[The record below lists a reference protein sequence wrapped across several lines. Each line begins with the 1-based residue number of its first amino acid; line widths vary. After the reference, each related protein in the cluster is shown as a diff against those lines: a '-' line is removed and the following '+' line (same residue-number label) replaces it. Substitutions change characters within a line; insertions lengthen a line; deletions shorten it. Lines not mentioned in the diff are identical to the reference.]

1 MTVQYNLLW
10 RRPKKTG
17 AGREAIARGE
27 AYIIVPG
34 LIAAKS
40 NSSETVGGAMMSDEG
55 QDKTG
60 WTAAERQAL
69 RNLIRIALIL
79 LVAIVIAGT
88 IAALLSAALGP
99 V

>member
-1 MTVQYNLLW
+1 M
-10 RRPKKTG
+10 
-17 AGREAIARGE
+17 
-27 AYIIVPG
+27 PG

-79 LVAIVIAGT
+79 LLAIVIAGT